1 MPTDHEKVMAMVAAD
16 IARLMAPEE
25 PVQLPVRRRRRATGP
40 SIVYSIRLDP
50 VEVAELEKQAAAAD
64 MKPTALA
71 RNLVRIGLAS
81 RNGENLTRAVDRLEA
96 AMQELRS
103 VVP

>member
-1 MPTDHEKVMAMVAAD
+1 
-16 IARLMAPEE
+16 
-25 PVQLPVRRRRRATGP
+25 
-40 SIVYSIRLDP
+40 
-50 VEVAELEKQAAAAD
+50 
-64 MKPTALA
+64 MKSTALA